1 MKRATIVALLILG
14 TLHAASAQTTETRD
28 LDPVKSKAQ
37 FAIQHIFVDR
47 VSGTIPIVSGSIDL
61 AEGSLIP
68 VKATAVLDPG
78 KMNTGDRDRDGSLE
92 SPNYFDT
99 KTFPAWTFT
108 STKIVPDGAA
118 AFGMDGML
126 TIHGVTAPEHL
137 DVVIRGDATHP
148 VYHATGR
155 IDRRTWNMKGT
166 RLDPVIGTEAEIT
179 LDVMLK

>member
-1 MKRATIVALLILG
+1 MRAAIVALLVFG
-14 TLHAASAQTTETRD
+14 ALHGATAQTTETRA
-28 LDPVKSKAQ
+28 LDPAKSKAQ

-47 VSGTIPIVSGSIDL
+47 VRGTIPIVSGSVDL
-61 AEGSLIP
+61 GAGSLIP

-78 KMNTGDRDRDGSLE
+78 RMNTGDRDRDGSLE

-99 KTFPAWTFT
+99 KQFPAWTFT
-108 STKIVPDGAA
+108 STKIVPNGAA
-118 AFGMDGML
+118 AFGMDGLL

-137 DVVIRGDATHP
+137 EVVVRGDATHP
-148 VYHATGR
+148 VYHATGE

-179 LDVMLK
+179 LDVVLK